1 LYAARSFDPLT
12 VREIAEAANL
22 SEGRFAHIFRETTGF
37 SVKDYMTRMRVSI
50 ARRLLLETTDTLDA
64 IAARTGYADVSN
76 FSRTFKSIDG
86 ISPGEFRRSRPSEP
100 RELTPL
106 GARSRPSPD

>member
-1 LYAARSFDPLT
+1 MAAHHDDPLT

-22 SEGRFAHIFRETTGF
+22 SEGRFAHIFREATGF
-37 SVKDYMTRMRVSI
+37 SVKDYMIRLRVSI

-76 FSRTFKSIDG
+76 FSRMFKSIDG
-86 ISPGEFRRSRPSEP
+86 ISPGEFRRGKPSKSA
-100 RELTPL
+100 LY
-106 GARSRPSPD
+106 DN